1 MVNEE
6 KNIQEPDH
14 LDVARLI
21 GTLNRVQAPKDFD
34 FHVKA
39 RIAKGRPVERR
50 ASWLPAS
57 VRYAMPLVL
66 LLAVGGYFGFK
77 TMYSTG
83 EANVPVVA
91 YEPSNPVAM
100 PSNAVENPAAAL
112 PTATSE
118 TPSTQTVADAKL
130 SDSSNKVT
138 KTVQKTPSLT
148 DPKTEKPGGGS
159 VDLGQSNAASIRQP
173 DEIDDNAPGPVKKVI
188 VSASQFLSSVGI
200 SASSAGNGGRVQSVS
215 GSAANAG
222 IQVGDVI
229 ESVNVQTGTVIVRR
243 DGKTITARLK

>member
-6 KNIQEPDH
+6 KNMQEPEH

-50 ASWLPAS
+50 SSWLPVS

-66 LLAVGGYFGFK
+66 LLAVGSYFGFK
-77 TMYSTG
+77 TMYSTE
-83 EANVPVVA
+83 EANVPAVA
-91 YEPSNPVAM
+91 YAPSQPVI
-100 PSNAVENPAAAL
+100 PVSDAVTSQPEAVREIPAG
-112 PTATSE
+112 S
-118 TPSTQTVADAKL
+118 TVAEVKTPDQG
-130 SDSSNKVT
+130 NKVV
-138 KTVQKTPSLT
+138 KTVQKTPVTT
-148 DPKTEKPGGGS
+148 DVKTEKPGGGS

-173 DEIDDNAPGPVKKVI
+173 DEIDDNAPGPPKKVL
-188 VSASQFLSSVGI
+188 VSASQFLASVGI
-200 SASSAGNGGRVQSVS
+200 AASSSGSGGRIQSVS
-215 GSAANAG
+215 GSAASAG

-229 ESVNVQTGTVIVRR
+229 ESVNVQTGTVRVRR
-243 DGKTITARLK
+243 DGKTITAVLR